1 MSVCPSLP
9 LARAAG
15 GGGGGKEGVC
25 VPMDP
30 RPPLVLQPYSHTWV
44 YQKTPL
50 PRGHLFAGGTSL
62 FSTQHTSTRG
72 RFRRFLRGASPQPHP
87 KHVGGTSRTVPLL
100 PGDTRVPGALLLSL
114 REVSEAGE
122 NP

>member
-1 MSVCPSLP
+1 MLVTTWEARGMPPPRSDVCLSISSP
-9 LARAAG
+9 G
-15 GGGGGKEGVC
+15 QGCGGGGKEGVC

-62 FSTQHTSTRG
+62 FSMQHTSTRG
-72 RFRRFLRGASPQPHP
+72 RFR
-87 KHVGGTSRTVPLL
+87 
-100 PGDTRVPGALLLSL
+100 
-114 REVSEAGE
+114 
-122 NP
+122 